1 MTSPISAIHLN
12 TPASPEK
19 DFDMS
24 QYTPEQTDLRHL
36 IYASVQFDH
45 RGATDLKAPELAA
58 LVARGWMHELD
69 GGDFEITDTGN
80 ELLSAVLDFK

>member
-1 MTSPISAIHLN
+1 
-12 TPASPEK
+12 
-19 DFDMS
+19 MS

-36 IYASVQFDH
+36 MYASVQFDH

-69 GGDFEITDTGN
+69 DGDYEISDTGKA
-80 ELLSAVLDFK
+80 LLDAVMDVK